1 MNLLQANSSRLWTT
15 LLTLSVVLFSISSS
29 AQLSYKKA
37 LSNTIEIKLP
47 SVFKLMGADILAMK
61 YPPKNKPSEVY
72 TNKEATVN
80 IAFKKTEQALA
91 EQNVF
96 TEGKKLEQQLTS
108 NGKVQ
113 LISSEQ
119 IKANGNNIHVFSFYS
134 NAIDT
139 KVYNVMFIFSLK
151 DKMVIGSFNCTI
163 ALQNQWQSTA
173 FEIIRSIKEI

>member
-1 MNLLQANSSRLWTT
+1 MKSFTRKNYFYFLFVLCFFLQATQS
-15 LLTLSVVLFSISSS
+15 FS
-29 AQLSYKKA
+29 QLAYQKA
-37 LSNTIEIKLP
+37 LSNKIAIKLP
-47 SVFKLMGADILAMK
+47 SVFKLMGADILSTK

-72 TNKEATVN
+72 TNEEATVN
-80 IAFKKTEQALA
+80 IAFKKTAQLLS

-96 TEGKKLEQQLTS
+96 AEGKKLEQQLAS

-113 LISSEQ
+113 LISSED

-151 DKMVIGSFNCTI
+151 DKMVVGSFNCI
-163 ALQNQWQSTA
+163 VALQNQWQSIA
-173 FEIIRSIKEI
+173 FEIIRSIKEL

>member
-1 MNLLQANSSRLWTT
+1 MRLLLN
-15 LLTLSVVLFSISSS
+15 
-29 AQLSYKKA
+29 KKA
-37 LSNTIEIKLP
+37 FFIFLLGLCFFLHATQSFSQLAYRKTLSNTIEIKLP
-47 SVFKLMGADILAMK
+47 SVFKLMEADILAAK
-61 YPPKNKPSEVY
+61 YPPNNKPSEVY
-72 TNKEATVN
+72 TNEEATVN
-80 IAFKKTEQALA
+80 IAFKKTGQALA

-119 IKANGNNIHVFSFYS
+119 IKANGNKIHVFSFYS

-151 DKMVIGSFNCTI
+151 GKMVVGSFNCTI
-163 ALQNQWQSTA
+163 ALQNQWQRTA